1 MCCNYIIFASVEV
14 RAVGA
19 GELTVLG
26 VGWGTGARYLF
37 YLLLTGVTVLI
48 IRGID
53 CGDGSSSK
61 PTNPTTT
68 SPANIQVFQ
77 DLFQI

>member
-1 MCCNYIIFASVEV
+1 M
-14 RAVGA
+14 GA

-26 VGWGTGARYLF
+26 LGWRINAKYLF
-37 YLLLTGVTVLI
+37 YLLLKVVTILI

-53 CGDGSSSK
+53 CGDGSSGK
-61 PTNPTTT
+61 PTNPTTIG
-68 SPANIQVFQ
+68 PATKQVFQ